1 MAATSKEHRLSQH
14 VYATLQTLS
23 CSLVEGLY
31 LREAD
36 SMQELLCTPSQHRTD
51 ILAWIC
57 SSICPSLSKK
67 LPSLR
72 SKDPISLSQE
82 LAVFGQEMMLCRTDD
97 LDLITGR
104 ACPLR
109 QLWFL
114 EQLLTLVPDS
124 VDSSEDSRAGG
135 EGLLKELFCPEALPH
150 LTHALTPTLNPWP
163 SDIRGAR
170 KGQRSLPS
178 RPRGEEVAGVTAL
191 LESTLAALEQLHD
204 QCVFLRGEEASP
216 SRFSVCA
223 LRVAVSDLAQMMS
236 VFSRVY
242 DTDFRSYCSRDPPS
256 LRSHTHIFSTVHR
269 LLTACNTE
277 LEVLRQVS
285 EVSVCLSDT
294 VNEVHSDPCY
304 WSHGHKHT
312 LCEYI
317 HTDPRL
323 HKHTLST
330 QLEHL
335 TKRYTEF
342 LSLHHGTDSKLPL
355 TEP

>member
-14 VYATLQTLS
+14 VYATLQALS

-57 SSICPSLSKK
+57 SSICPSLGKK

-150 LTHALTPTLNPWP
+150 LTHALTPTLTPWP

-191 LESTLAALEQLHD
+191 LESTHAALEQLHD

-277 LEVLRQVS
+277 LEVLQQVS

-294 VNEVHSDPCY
+294 VNEVDSDPCY

-312 LCEYI
+312 L
-317 HTDPRL
+317 
-323 HKHTLST
+323 ST
-330 QLEHL
+330 QLEDL

>member
-1 MAATSKEHRLSQH
+1 MAGTSKEHRLSQH

-67 LPSLR
+67 LTLLR
-72 SKDPISLSQE
+72 SKDLNTLNQE

-109 QLWFL
+109 QLCFL
-114 EQLLTLVPDS
+114 EQLLTLVPGS
-124 VDSSEDSRAGG
+124 MGSSGDSRAGG

-150 LTHALTPTLNPWP
+150 LTHTLTPTLTPWP

-178 RPRGEEVAGVTAL
+178 RPTGKEVADVTAL
-191 LESTLAALEQLHD
+191 LESTQTALEQLKD
-204 QCVFLRGEEASP
+204 QCVFLREEASP
-216 SRFSVCA
+216 SRFSVRT

-242 DTDFRSYCSRDPPS
+242 EADFRCCKEPPS
-256 LRSHTHIFSTVHR
+256 LRSHTNIFSTVHR

-277 LEVLRQVS
+277 LDVLQQVS

-294 VNEVHSDPCY
+294 VKEDPCY

-312 LCEYI
+312 L
-317 HTDPRL
+317 
-323 HKHTLST
+323 ST
-330 QLEHL
+330 QLEDL

-342 LSLHHGTDSKLPL
+342 LSLHHG
-355 TEP
+355 

>member
-1 MAATSKEHRLSQH
+1 MSEGVRESVSCTSCPPDGVQHNKEMFTVNLTASAYIPVNINIYCNLICLSQKKKKNF
-14 VYATLQTLS
+14 L
-23 CSLVEGLY
+23 E
-31 LREAD
+31 
-36 SMQELLCTPSQHRTD
+36 SM
-51 ILAWIC
+51 
-57 SSICPSLSKK
+57 SLSH
-67 LPSLR
+67 L
-72 SKDPISLSQE
+72 E

-178 RPRGEEVAGVTAL
+178 RSRGEEVADVTAL
-191 LESTLAALEQLHD
+191 LESTHAALEQLHD

-269 LLTACNTE
+269 LLNACNTE
-277 LEVLRQVS
+277 LEVLQQVS

-304 WSHGHKHT
+304 WSHGHK
-312 LCEYI
+312 
-317 HTDPRL
+317 R
-323 HKHTLST
+323 TLST
-330 QLEHL
+330 QLEDL

-342 LSLHHGTDSKLPL
+342 LSLHHGTDSKPL

>member
-57 SSICPSLSKK
+57 SSICPSLGKK

-163 SDIRGAR
+163 SDIRYT
-170 KGQRSLPS
+170 LTPWPS
-178 RPRGEEVAGVTAL
+178 DIRYTLTPWPSDIRYTLTPWPSDIRYTLTPWPSDIRYTLTPWPSDIRYTLTPWPSDIRYTLTPWPSDIRYTLTPWPSDIRYTLTPWPSDIRYTLTPWPSDIRYTLTPWPSDIRYTLTPWPSDIRYTLTPWPSDIRYTLTPWPSVLLHLHCLLFGVL
-191 LESTLAALEQLHD
+191 
-204 QCVFLRGEEASP
+204 GW
-216 SRFSVCA
+216 
-223 LRVAVSDLAQMMS
+223 
-236 VFSRVY
+236 
-242 DTDFRSYCSRDPPS
+242 
-256 LRSHTHIFSTVHR
+256 
-269 LLTACNTE
+269 
-277 LEVLRQVS
+277 
-285 EVSVCLSDT
+285 VSVQHFEISAD
-294 VNEVHSDPCY
+294 VRRA
-304 WSHGHKHT
+304 
-312 LCEYI
+312 I
-317 HTDPRL
+317 
-323 HKHTLST
+323 
-330 QLEHL
+330 
-335 TKRYTEF
+335 
-342 LSLHHGTDSKLPL
+342 
-355 TEP
+355 

>member
-1 MAATSKEHRLSQH
+1 
-14 VYATLQTLS
+14 
-23 CSLVEGLY
+23 
-31 LREAD
+31 
-36 SMQELLCTPSQHRTD
+36 
-51 ILAWIC
+51 
-57 SSICPSLSKK
+57 
-67 LPSLR
+67 
-72 SKDPISLSQE
+72 
-82 LAVFGQEMMLCRTDD
+82 
-97 LDLITGR
+97 
-104 ACPLR
+104 
-109 QLWFL
+109 
-114 EQLLTLVPDS
+114 
-124 VDSSEDSRAGG
+124 
-135 EGLLKELFCPEALPH
+135 
-150 LTHALTPTLNPWP
+150 
-163 SDIRGAR
+163 
-170 KGQRSLPS
+170 
-178 RPRGEEVAGVTAL
+178 
-191 LESTLAALEQLHD
+191 
-204 QCVFLRGEEASP
+204 
-216 SRFSVCA
+216 
-223 LRVAVSDLAQMMS
+223 MS

-323 HKHTLST
+323 HKHTLCEYIHTDPHLHKHTLST
-330 QLEHL
+330 QLEDL